1 MLSLSSRRRH
11 VTNLAASI
19 AACIGGL
26 CCGYGGSV
34 ARAGL
39 IAVDAAVPLTMDAG
53 GTSGDPA
60 VYLIGSAAGY
70 SYDAAG
76 TVTLG
81 SFSSSHNQLT
91 LENAGRMTIADGFN
105 FDIRGDDSRL
115 VIDGT
120 LVGANRSRLDLSLTE
135 GTFTNRV
142 VIQQNTGSSVE
153 IRNGGVLAGEA
164 FVATSSA
171 TNASLTVDGF
181 AGSSTN
187 PSVVFVSSDLVVA
200 TGSSLTVT
208 VSNGGLLEA
217 DRLLNIGTLNLS
229 VGNGSRL
236 SLNAGQ
242 DFSVVTSFTMDAGA
256 TLDLTGANSNLGA
269 IATGRTVTLS
279 GGGASLSGAT
289 LDGGLLEVA
298 TFDAA
303 NLAITSGTLQLSG
316 GTLSMG
322 SGGPLSLNATT
333 SLTGYGTV
341 SAGVDLNGG
350 SVVGDVDP
358 FLSRDGIAFTSNVTG
373 PGTLADV
380 TLSGLLDVGN
390 GGGAVTMVDGTFAP
404 GSSLLLDIAGTA
416 GGQYDTFS
424 ANAASDVSGGDL
436 VIAFSGGFVP
446 TVGDRWTLFSGGFD
460 TANFA
465 SITLPQDTELSG
477 YELVAVPEPTAGFL
491 IASGAAAV
499 ACSLITSRGRRPTRR
514 LARSMRVAC
523 GPSWSGTEG
532 C

>member
-1 MLSLSSRRRH
+1 MLSLSSRRRRVKH
-11 VTNLAASI
+11 LAAWLAACLGGLWCGSGGSI
-19 AACIGGL
+19 AK
-26 CCGYGGSV
+26 
-34 ARAGL
+34 AGL

-53 GTSGDPA
+53 GTAGDPA
-60 VYLIGSAAGY
+60 VYLIGSTAGY
-70 SYDAAG
+70 SYAAAG

-81 SFSSSHNQLT
+81 SFSSSYNQLI
-91 LENAGRMTIADGFN
+91 LENAGQMTIADGFS
-105 FDIRGDDSRL
+105 FDMRGNNSRL

-120 LVGANRSRLDLSLTE
+120 LVGANRSRLDMSLTE
-135 GTFTNRV
+135 GTFTNRFF
-142 VIQQNTGSSVE
+142 IQQNTGSSVE
-153 IRNGGVLAGEA
+153 IRNGGVLTGEA
-164 FVATSSA
+164 FVAASNA
-171 TNASLTVDGF
+171 TNASLTIDGF

-208 VSNGGLLEA
+208 VSNGGLLAA

-242 DFSVVTSFTMDAGA
+242 DFSVITSFTMDAGA
-256 TLDLTGANSNLGA
+256 TLDLTGANSNLGS

-289 LDGGLLEVA
+289 LDGGLLEVS

-322 SGGPLSLNATT
+322 SGSPLSLNANT

-341 SAGVDLNGG
+341 SASVDLDGG

-358 FLSRDGIAFTSNVTG
+358 FLSRDGIAFTSSVTG
-373 PGTLADV
+373 PGTLSDV
-380 TLSGLLDVGN
+380 SLSGLLDVGN
-390 GGGAVTMVDGTFAP
+390 GGGAVTMVDGTFAT

-446 TVGDRWTLFSGGFD
+446 TLGDRWTLFSGGFD
-460 TANFA
+460 TTDFA
-465 SITLPQDTELSG
+465 SITLPPDTELSG
-477 YELVAVPEPTAGFL
+477 YELVVVPEPTTGFL

-499 ACSLITSRGRRPTRR
+499 ACRLITSRGCRPTRR
-514 LARSMRVAC
+514 LARSMRVAVRA
-523 GPSWSGTEG
+523 TFFL
-532 C
+532 